1 MTESNFVLELSKLGI
16 EINEK
21 QKNQF
26 QRYYELLVEWNE
38 KINLTAITEKEAV
51 YLKHFYDSA
60 TIIKS
65 IDLSTVESLC
75 DIGTGAG
82 FPGIVLKILFP
93 NLEVTLIDALE
104 KRIKFLNIVI
114 DELGLE
120 KINTIHARSEEYG
133 KTNREIFDVVTARAV
148 APLPILIEYCVPLV
162 KEHGYFIP
170 LKANISQ
177 EILESKGAI
186 AKLELSILEKIEFEL
201 PIEKSHRTII
211 KFIKNKKTSPNFPR
225 KNAEIK
231 KKPL

>member
-1 MTESNFVLELSKLGI
+1 M
-16 EINEK
+16 
-21 QKNQF
+21 
-26 QRYYELLVEWNE
+26 
-38 KINLTAITEKEAV
+38 
-51 YLKHFYDSA
+51 
-60 TIIKS
+60 
-65 IDLSTVESLC
+65 
-75 DIGTGAG
+75 
-82 FPGIVLKILFP
+82 
-93 NLEVTLIDALE
+93 
-104 KRIKFLNIVI
+104 
-114 DELGLE
+114 
-120 KINTIHARSEEYG
+120 
-133 KTNREIFDVVTARAV
+133 
-148 APLPILIEYCVPLV
+148 